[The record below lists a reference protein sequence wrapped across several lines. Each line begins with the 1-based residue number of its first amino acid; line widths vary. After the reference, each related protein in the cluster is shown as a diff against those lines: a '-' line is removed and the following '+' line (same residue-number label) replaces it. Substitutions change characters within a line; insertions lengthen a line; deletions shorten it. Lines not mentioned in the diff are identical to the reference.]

1 MSAGA
6 DDGGSTTTICA
17 DKVTG
22 WHELKVEDYSETKG
36 IGIGKYIRSSTFSVG
51 GHEWYIRYYPDLCY
65 EMDYSDWISLFL
77 AIDYHGAKDDSV
89 RARSKFCLHDH
100 VGNHVSQYSK
110 TCLTHTFTA
119 TYTTWGFTKFI
130 KRDDFESFYLKD
142 DDCLRVRC
150 DVTVF
155 KGFRIETSSSSE
167 CVIDVPPP
175 DLQRHLG
182 DLLADKVVGG
192 DVTFEVGGEEFMAHK
207 YVLAARSPVF
217 KAALF
222 GTMKESAATRI
233 KIDDMEPRVFQ
244 AMLHFIYTDSVLDD
258 QIDRADRTMVAQ
270 HLLVAADRYGL
281 ERLKLVCEDMLCS
294 CMDTSTAVSTLV
306 LAEQHGCR
314 GLKEFCFRFLKYPG
328 NLKEVMASDD
338 GLQHL
343 RSVCPILL
351 VELLSK
357 VAL

>member
-6 DDGGSTTTICA
+6 DDDGGSTSTICA

-22 WHELKVEDYSETKG
+22 WNELKVEDYSGTKG
-36 IGIGKYIRSSTFSVG
+36 IGIGKYIRSSKFSVG
-51 GHEWYIRYYPDLCY
+51 GHGWYIRYYPDSCY
-65 EMDYSDWISLFL
+65 DEMDSDWISLIL
-77 AIDYHGAKDDSV
+77 AIDCHGAEDDSV
-89 RARSKFCLHDH
+89 RARSKFCLLDH
-100 VGNHVSQYSK
+100 VGNPLSQYSK

-130 KRDDFESFYLKD
+130 IRDDFESFYLKD
-142 DDCLRVRC
+142 DDFLRVRC

-222 GTMKESAATRI
+222 GTMESAATRI
-233 KIDDMEPRVFQ
+233 QIDDMEPRVFQ
-244 AMLHFIYTDSVLDD
+244 AMLHFIYTDSVP
-258 QIDRADRTMVAQ
+258 QIDRADKTVVAQ
-270 HLLVAADRYGL
+270 YLLVAAHRYGL
-281 ERLKLVCEDMLCS
+281 EMLKLVCEDMLCS
-294 CMDTSTAVSTLV
+294 CMDTSTAASTLV
-306 LAEQHGCR
+306 LAGQHGCR
-314 GLKEFCFRFLKYPG
+314 GLKAFCFRFLKYPG
-328 NLKEVMASDD
+328 NLKEVMATD

-343 RSVCPILL
+343 RSVCPTLL

-357 VAL
+357 VAP